1 MSHMAINSDRRRQG
15 RQVTRARVRLSHPVF
30 GELDGLT
37 SDISDH
43 GLFVELDDM
52 PVLPVGVHVNV
63 QFLDSIN
70 PDIRFNAKAVRQTR
84 LGLALVLVDYEYQGE
99 RYPLSALREGWSAPN

>member
-15 RQVTRARVRLSHPVF
+15 RQGTRARVRLSHAVL

-37 SDISDH
+37 TDISDH
-43 GLFVELDDM
+43 GLFVELEDM
-52 PVLPVGVHVNV
+52 PVLPVGVHLNV
-63 QFLDSIN
+63 QFLDSVN
-70 PDIRFNAKAVRQTR
+70 PNIRFNAKAVRQTR

-99 RYPLSALREGWSAPN
+99 RYPLSSLREGWPAPN